1 MCNSSSIRLLPPA
14 CRALPSISLPVIHNI
29 ISDQNCMACCRSPL
43 WKSKQALINSHWAC
57 VADAGWE
64 ASCCWHPSPYAHPTQ
79 RDELYSMDR
88 KSENWT
94 VPVTSK
100 LSESLP
106 SVSFCH
112 HLLLSRCLSMTLYL
126 SFHLSPFP
134 LCVALCHAF
143 LSAPAPFIGPCHW
156 AMCAVPVSKTPGR
169 LSSFPCW
176 RMQGQH
182 GSCESYRLGSVKALP
197 VGKLFPPA
205 F

>member
-1 MCNSSSIRLLPPA
+1 MQDEKQAVVDILLPMLIPLKEMSYTVWIGRVKTGL
-14 CRALPSISLPVIHNI
+14 CLSLLNSVNL
-29 ISDQNCMACCRSPL
+29 SPL
-43 WKSKQALINSHWAC
+43 SLSVTIS
-57 VADAGWE
+57 
-64 ASCCWHPSPYAHPTQ
+64 SCLVVCLWH
-79 RDELYSMDR
+79 
-88 KSENWT
+88 
-94 VPVTSK
+94 
-100 LSESLP
+100 
-106 SVSFCH
+106 CI
-112 HLLLSRCLSMTLYL
+112 C
-126 SFHLSPFP
+126 LSPFP